1 VPADVIAEM
10 GLDSGR
16 RELRDQLSESINA
29 ITVDHGIGMVHVR
42 LEPLQSFAWS
52 IGDGMFKPPEETPF
66 IDDPEGAR
74 VSGTLSYWKNVASDF
89 LAEPRTVAI
98 WLPPGYGDNPDKHYR
113 VIYMTDG
120 ENILDPRIASWGV
133 DWGVD
138 EAMMRGAEKG
148 SFEPAIVVGAWS
160 SSQRRDEYSPWHDA
174 SKYARFLTE
183 ELMPRINREF
193 RTLIGPENTFAL
205 GSSMGSLLSYYL
217 VKNHPD
223 AFGACGC
230 VRISPAEIPC
240 PPVHASSSTMA
251 RKHSTRATKRITSQ
265 CGNGFWNRV
274 WSRVEI
280 SDSKSMRAPT
290 TASAHGA
297 PASVINWSGC

>member
-1 VPADVIAEM
+1 
-10 GLDSGR
+10 
-16 RELRDQLSESINA
+16 
-29 ITVDHGIGMVHVR
+29 
-42 LEPLQSFAWS
+42 
-52 IGDGMFKPPEETPF
+52 MFKPPEETPF

-98 WLPPGYGDNPDKHYR
+98 WLPPG
-113 VIYMTDG
+113 TDG

-205 GSSMGSLLSYYL
+205 GSSMGGLLSYYL

-230 VRISPAEIPC
+230 VSTHFAFSETNIRDIRRNDVERISPAEIPC

-274 WSRVEI
+274 WSRVET
-280 SDSKSMRAPT
+280 SDFKSMRAPT
-290 TASAHGA
+290 TASARGA
-297 PASVINWSGC
+297 PASVINWSGCSENKAPMLHQYSS